1 MHYAGR
7 WQSSTKD
14 HDIQLSTEFIVALGL
29 EKYGHNVTLMGSS
42 EAAIC
47 QTVVVDP
54 DTGTLTAVSDPRKDG
69 SPAGY

>member
-1 MHYAGR
+1 M
-7 WQSSTKD
+7 
-14 HDIQLSTEFIVALGL
+14 IECLVLVPGL

-47 QTVVVDP
+47 QMVVLDP
-54 DTGTLTAVSDPRKDG
+54 DTGLLTAVTDPRKDG